1 MVMYAKAKFN
11 EPMEFEEFQQVRYG
25 MAIWM
30 LQENAGLTYK
40 EARVFMANTRHES
53 TEDLAKALN
62 VTKQAVYNLASSA
75 RAKVDQ
81 IEDLDAVL
89 KGYYP
94 MVVDY
99 GIKRKGSEPL
109 F

>member
-1 MVMYAKAKFN
+1 MVMHAKAKLN
-11 EPMEFEEFQQVRYG
+11 EPMDFEEFQQVRYG
-25 MAIWM
+25 MALWM
-30 LQENAGLTYK
+30 LQENAGLTFK
-40 EARVFMANTRHES
+40 EARVFMAGYRHES

-75 RAKVDQ
+75 RAKIDE

-89 KGYYP
+89 KGYFP
-94 MVVDY
+94 LVVDY
-99 GIKRKGSEPL
+99 GIKRKSSQPL